1 MRFNTGTGWGSWM
14 PFDAEHAVTL
24 LAGDGEKTV
33 SAEFKDAAGN
43 TSTTLSDTIVLDA
56 NVPSGSITV
65 EDGAAYTISPDVTVT
80 ASVDFSVSGAHASEA
95 MRFDTGTG
103 WSAWM
108 AFSTD
113 HEVTLPSGDGEKTV
127 SAQFKDKAGNVS
139 ATLTDTIVLDTTAPA
154 MTSLLSSSHP
164 SEAVWYS
171 SRDVSISWTAES
183 ASGIDGY
190 SVSLSTNPA
199 VTPD

>member
-1 MRFNTGTGWGSWM
+1 M
-14 PFDAEHAVTL
+14 
-24 LAGDGEKTV
+24 
-33 SAEFKDAAGN
+33 
-43 TSTTLSDTIVLDA
+43 
-56 NVPSGSITV
+56 
-65 EDGAAYTISPDVTVT
+65 
-80 ASVDFSVSGAHASEA
+80 
-95 MRFDTGTG
+95 
-103 WSAWM
+103 
-108 AFSTD
+108 
-113 HEVTLPSGDGEKTV
+113 TLPSGDGEKTV

-139 ATLTDTIVLDTTAPA
+139 ATLTDTIALDTTAPA

-199 VTPD
+199 VTPDEKSTPPTRSTH